1 MKHVCFL
8 SLGSNLNSRI
18 ENIEQ
23 AIVRL
28 SNNYTVLKVSSFYE
42 TDAWGY
48 EDDLKYINCVV
59 KIETSVDVLSLLNG
73 INLIEK
79 LLGRDRKSKI
89 KYIARIID
97 IDILFYGHQIIDI
110 DILHVPHKRLYQR
123 NFVLE
128 PLCEIAPHF
137 ICAKTHKT
145 VSKLLYECTDKGKIA
160 LFDTKK

>member
-79 LLGRDRKSKI
+79 QLGRDRKSKI
-89 KYIARIID
+89 NYCRLEFFSTYFPSTIPSNKVSICGCEQGSR
-97 IDILFYGHQIIDI
+97 FSSC
-110 DILHVPHKRLYQR
+110 KR
-123 NFVLE
+123 FC
-128 PLCEIAPHF
+128 CE
-137 ICAKTHKT
+137 T
-145 VSKLLYECTDKGKIA
+145 
-160 LFDTKK
+160 